1 MKQRSNVR
9 RLFAFVLRYYKINF
23 VVVFICIA
31 VSSVISLATSLFTR
45 TLIDDHITP
54 MLASGAD
61 LDAAYSALALA
72 LVKLGAILLV
82 GIICGYLHNLLM
94 IYVGQGTMRRLR
106 DSLFTHMEGLPLR
119 YFDSHS
125 HGDIM
130 SVYTNDVDTLR
141 QVIGSSI
148 PNLVKSVVTIVAT
161 LVSML
166 VLSLPLTLITVVM
179 ALCIYRVTTGL
190 GKLSKKYFVQRQ
202 QNLGKVNGF
211 IEEMVSGQKVVKA
224 YCREDRTG
232 EEFEVLNEALRASV
246 YNANKIGNIIM
257 PVNHNISNF
266 GYVALSV
273 AGALIALGGF
283 SQWYF
288 LGLNGSVLT
297 LGTLVS
303 FLTLQR
309 NFTRPV
315 QQISNEINSIVMA
328 SAGADRLFAL
338 LDETPEP
345 DEGKVVLVNATAD
358 IPSQDLRHPRLR
370 GGTGNEVN
378 GGAERSEAVGEG
390 ILPPGELR
398 EAITVLN
405 DLAHKLKEKRFKAGA
420 VDFDRPEMK
429 VEVDEQGRPVN
440 VYQKVSKEANWLIE
454 EFMLLA
460 NRTVAE
466 FIATDGQMNG
476 VASKKAKTFVYRI
489 HDVPNTEKLESLKRF
504 AKGFGYKMADAL
516 EGRAA
521 AKSINAL
528 MKQAAGKPEL
538 EAFEDIALRSMAKA
552 CYSTDNIGHYGLAFD
567 FYTHFTSPIRRYP
580 DTMVHRLLTLYLA
593 GKESQNKGYYE
604 IECQHASERE
614 VIAADAERTSVKYK
628 LVEYMQDKV
637 GMEFDGRV
645 SGVTEWGMYVEIE
658 PTKIEGMVSLREI
671 RSDFFEFDEERY
683 RLVGKRTH
691 KIFRLGDK
699 VRIRVKN
706 ANLEQR
712 LLDFELIENLK

>member
-45 TLIDDHITP
+45 TLIDDHIAP

-106 DSLFTHMEGLPLR
+106 DSLFTHMESLPLR

-148 PNLVKSVVTIVAT
+148 PNLVKSIVTIVAT

-358 IPSQDLRHPRLR
+358 IPSQDLRHPGSPKKSGDFSGNHPRLR
-370 GGTGNEVN
+370 GRGPSSPM
-378 GGAERSEAVGEG
+378 GGAELPAHAGSAAVGEG
-390 ILPPGELR
+390 IPASGVVETDQRTGLWAWKRPDGSLKKLEGLVELDTVDFGYVPEKQVLDDITLTAYPGQKIAFVGGTGAGKTTITNLINRFYEIQSGSIKYDGFPVSEISKESLR
-398 EAITVLN
+398 RSLGTVLQET
-405 DLAHKLKEKRFKAGA
+405 KLFSGTVLENIRY
-420 VDFDRPEMK
+420 
-429 VEVDEQGRPVN
+429 GR
-440 VYQKVSKEANWLIE
+440 LD
-454 EFMLLA
+454 
-460 NRTVAE
+460 
-466 FIATDGQMNG
+466 ATDDECRAAARSVHADSFIRRLPHGYDTMLDADGGNLSQG
-476 VASKKAKTFVYRI
+476 ERQLLSIARAAVADPPVLILDEATSSIDTR
-489 HDVPNTEKLESLKRF
+489 TEKLIQQGIESLM
-504 AKGFGYKMADAL
+504 KGRTSF
-516 EGRAA
+516 
-521 AKSINAL
+521 I
-528 MKQAAGKPEL
+528 
-538 EAFEDIALRSMAKA
+538 IA
-552 CYSTDNIGHYGLAFD
+552 
-567 FYTHFTSPIRRYP
+567 
-580 DTMVHRLLTLYLA
+580 HRLSTVQNCDYICVLDHGRIIER
-593 GKESQNKGYYE
+593 GKHQE
-604 IECQHASERE
+604 
-614 VIAADAERTSVKYK
+614 
-628 LVEYMQDKV
+628 
-637 GMEFDGRV
+637 
-645 SGVTEWGMYVEIE
+645 
-658 PTKIEGMVSLREI
+658 
-671 RSDFFEFDEERY
+671 
-683 RLVGKRTH
+683 
-691 KIFRLGDK
+691 
-699 VRIRVKN
+699 
-706 ANLEQR
+706 
-712 LLDFELIENLK
+712 LLDQKGKYFELYTGNQIV